1 MSCSGRIAL
10 IRDPCLQGR
19 GPIRGQANREL
30 FGTIQL
36 DDGLAAAE
44 HKALAIADEIET
56 NLAALA
62 EGFDI
67 TIIDLMV
74 AR

>member
-1 MSCSGRIAL
+1 M
-10 IRDPCLQGR
+10 
-19 GPIRGQANREL
+19 

-44 HKALAIADEIET
+44 HKALAIADEIEA